1 MRIPHLII
9 KKKLNKEL
17 STEEIKWIVENYTAG
32 KIHDYQMSA
41 LLMAVCFNGLSD
53 RETVDLTLAM
63 RDSGEILD
71 LSSIDGIK
79 VDKHSSG
86 GVGDKVSIVLVGI
99 IGALDIPFAKMSGR
113 GLGHTGGTIDKLES
127 IPGFRTNL
135 SIDEFIDNVKS
146 INVAISCQTSNL
158 APADK
163 KLYALRDVTGT
174 VDNVSLIASSI
185 MSKKLASGCDGIV
198 LDVTTGSGAFMNDI
212 EDAIELSKKMVNIGK
227 ILNKETIAVV
237 TNMDEPLGNAVG
249 NALEVAEAIQALK
262 GYGPADLMEVVITI
276 ASYMLIVAKKTDD
289 LDKAKDL
296 IQSVID
302 NGSAYNKF
310 IEFVERQ
317 GGDSSYVKNYDSL
330 INASIIREVKAEKS
344 GYIHR
349 VNALNIGNAS
359 LILGGGREELDDVID
374 SSVGIYLNKKVSDS
388 VKTGQI
394 LAYIYGN
401 DEKKV
406 NDAYKEVVTAYDIQD
421 EVIDKPKMI
430 IDIIK

>member
-41 LLMAVCFNGLSD
+41 LLMAVYFNGLSD

-359 LILGGGREELDDVID
+359 LILGGGREELDDIID

>member
-41 LLMAVCFNGLSD
+41 LLMAVYFNGLSD

-359 LILGGGREELDDVID
+359 LMLGGGREELDDIID
-374 SSVGIYLNKKVSDS
+374 SNVGIYLNKKVSDS

>member
-359 LILGGGREELDDVID
+359 LILGGGREELDDIID

>member
-41 LLMAVCFNGLSD
+41 LLMAVYFNGLSD

-198 LDVTTGSGAFMNDI
+198 LDVTTGSGAFMSDI

-359 LILGGGREELDDVID
+359 LMLGGGREELDDIID

>member
-41 LLMAVCFNGLSD
+41 LLMAVYFNGLSD

-359 LILGGGREELDDVID
+359 LMLGGGREELDDIID

>member
-198 LDVTTGSGAFMNDI
+198 LDVTTGNGAFMNDI

-289 LDKAKDL
+289 LDKAKSL

-359 LILGGGREELDDVID
+359 LILGGGREELDDIID

>member
-86 GVGDKVSIVLVGI
+86 GVGDKVSIVLIGI

-198 LDVTTGSGAFMNDI
+198 LDVTTGSGAFMSDI

-359 LILGGGREELDDVID
+359 LMLGGGREELDDIID

>member
-1 MRIPHLII
+1 MPHLII

-41 LLMAVCFNGLSD
+41 LLMAVYFNGLSD

-359 LILGGGREELDDVID
+359 LILGGGREELDDIID